1 MTKKPTK
8 PRDPRVSAAY
18 KEVADER
25 TPEHLDHVILNAA
38 RAAARPRWNRAI
50 AWLRPAAWVAT
61 IGVCLAIVIEI
72 SLLPEQEQVEFD
84 SPPQAAAPAE
94 PAAVMPASDEEIAR
108 DEAFIDHMHAH
119 AEQLDNLN
127 FALADDDLAG
137 AMTAAY
143 WLSGHQEV
151 TGIKGEWRPY
161 LEGMR
166 EAAQAVE
173 EATDIDTARAAAER
187 INDNC
192 QGCHKVAG
200 VDS

>member
-1 MTKKPTK
+1 MKL
-8 PRDPRVSAAY
+8 
-18 KEVADER
+18 
-25 TPEHLDHVILNAA
+25 H
-38 RAAARPRWNRAI
+38 
-50 AWLRPAAWVAT
+50 
-61 IGVCLAIVIEI
+61 
-72 SLLPEQEQVEFD
+72 SLLIFGSALFMAACAEKTEPAPEPASE
-84 SPPQAAAPAE
+84 PRATAAAE
-94 PAAVMPASDEEIAR
+94 PAAEMPAAEEEGAR

-151 TGIKGEWRPY
+151 AGLKEEWRPF

-166 EAAQAVE
+166 KAAQAVE
-173 EATDIDTARAAAER
+173 QADDLDSARAAAER

-192 QGCHKVAG
+192 QGCHDAAG
-200 VDS
+200 VND